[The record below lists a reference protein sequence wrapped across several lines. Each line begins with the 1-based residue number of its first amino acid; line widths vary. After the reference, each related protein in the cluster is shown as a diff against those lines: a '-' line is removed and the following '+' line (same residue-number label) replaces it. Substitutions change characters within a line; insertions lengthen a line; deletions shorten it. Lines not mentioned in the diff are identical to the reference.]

1 MLDHCLKSAAAF
13 CMARPICR
21 CWCAAAICLHRYGYF
36 LLRTFCVSS
45 SSRDEV
51 TILASCLSASVPPLI
66 PFSLRP
72 VPYPS
77 FLPSLASRRI
87 ASLPFVKCPVG
98 QCIRNRSNQ
107 LCAALVH
114 VPSNTGA
121 CSSCPASRVLVFL
134 VIVLRL
140 GTGYRGPEMNGG
152 CHSYLVQ
159 DVPCYWV
166 CGRSISAP
174 VAPPPGLLLV
184 APTHSCNSLTAAPAL
199 ARHMF
204 QKKSW

>member
-114 VPSNTGA
+114 VPSNTSA
-121 CSSCPASRVLVFL
+121 CSSCPALQ
-134 VIVLRL
+134 
-140 GTGYRGPEMNGG
+140 GYSSPLF
-152 CHSYLVQ
+152 CDL
-159 DVPCYWV
+159 
-166 CGRSISAP
+166 
-174 VAPPPGLLLV
+174 
-184 APTHSCNSLTAAPAL
+184 APATEVL
-199 ARHMF
+199 
-204 QKKSW
+204 K